1 MNNMINFL
9 LYIGLIVITSVS
21 ILYFAK
27 YFDNEDKIH
36 VSEQFL
42 GGFQKDSLPERRFIT
57 SETPGYIY
65 MSNLKNEDFER
76 MRVREQMRVLPDYV
90 DQFTS

>member
-1 MNNMINFL
+1 MIIFL
-9 LYIGLIVITSVS
+9 LYIGLIMITSVS

-27 YFDNEDKIH
+27 YFDHEEEIH
-36 VSEQFL
+36 VSEKFL
-42 GGFQKDSLPERRFIT
+42 GRFQKDSLPERRIIT

-65 MSNLKNEDFER
+65 MSNLKNDDFER
-76 MRVREQMRVLPDYV
+76 MRVKEQMRVLPDYV

>member
-1 MNNMINFL
+1 MIILL
-9 LYIGLIVITSVS
+9 LYIGLIVITSIS

-27 YFDNEDKIH
+27 YFDHEEEIH
-36 VSEQFL
+36 VSEKFL
-42 GGFQKDSLPERRFIT
+42 GGFEKDSLPERGFIT

-65 MSNLKNEDFER
+65 MSNLEKDDFER